1 MSKYMYGFSMDLN
14 FDKVWV
20 GGEWVKVTSV
30 SNSTA
35 WSADLGYGNYA
46 IAKRGS
52 WDVNAQYFLFGDNF
66 NVKQNRISVGQVVFI
81 SCI

>member
-1 MSKYMYGFSMDLN
+1 MSKNMYGFSMDLN

-52 WDVNAQYFLFGDNF
+52 WDVNAQ
-66 NVKQNRISVGQVVFI
+66 
-81 SCI
+81 

>member
-1 MSKYMYGFSMDLN
+1 MSKNMYGFSMDLN

-35 WSADLGYGNYA
+35 WSADLGYGNDA

-52 WDVNAQYFLFGDNF
+52 GDVNASY
-66 NVKQNRISVGQVVFI
+66 SVTILLWSPPDGKFHLMR
-81 SCI
+81 